1 MNNLFFAGD
10 GSFRLKFPQGPV
22 DDGEYENTSYAEL
35 WELGN
40 PGEVF
45 PGFREDGWTIAALVS
60 GGCLSFSRFPTT
72 HLLLAFAVLALI
84 MVVGLLANFS
94 IIFIILK
101 NKMFLLQ
108 PANLLLLNMCI
119 SDFINLLINPWLFI
133 FKSGNQ
139 FVIFR
144 FVTFEWVTP

>member
-1 MNNLFFAGD
+1 M
-10 GSFRLKFPQGPV
+10 
-22 DDGEYENTSYAEL
+22 
-35 WELGN
+35 
-40 PGEVF
+40 
-45 PGFREDGWTIAALVS
+45 I
-60 GGCLSFSRFPTT
+60 
-72 HLLLAFAVLALI
+72 AFAVLAVI

-139 FVIFR
+139 PVIFR
-144 FVTFEWVTP
+144 LF